1 MTEATRVGRLVA
13 AVAGL
18 VLLAGCGAAG
28 TGGAVGRADAP
39 VSSTAAARGSTA
51 ASGGVGVAAAPSA
64 AASSSSAAAVVRPPA
79 PPPTPCTTNRRAQW
93 IFVDLGRQHMWL
105 CERSRV
111 ARDTAVTTGMRGPD
125 TETPT
130 GNYRIQGLNRD
141 SVLTLANGQTYPVK
155 YWIPF
160 DAPLFGF
167 HDSSWQHFPYGSP
180 QYKTAGSHG
189 CVHMPLPAIRF
200 LYGWAEI
207 GTRVT
212 IRV

>member
-1 MTEATRVGRLVA
+1 VSAAARSVA
-13 AVAGL
+13 AVGGL
-18 VLLAGCGAAG
+18 LLLAVLLAACGAAG
-28 TGGAVGRADAP
+28 TGGAVQRAHGS
-39 VSSTAAARGSTA
+39 VGSTA
-51 ASGGVGVAAAPSA
+51 ASRSVEAAAAPSVT
-64 AASSSSAAAVVRPPA
+64 ASLSGAPTSRPAA
-79 PPPTPCTTNRRAQW
+79 PPPTPCTPNRRAQW
-93 IFVDLGRQHMWL
+93 IFVDLSRQHMWM

-130 GNYRIQGLNRD
+130 GNYRIQGLNRN

-167 HDSSWQHFPYGSP
+167 HDSSWQRFAYGSP
-180 QYKTAGSHG
+180 RYETAGSHG

-200 LYGWAEI
+200 LYGWAQI

-212 IRV
+212 IRA